1 MCVEKSVQMFV
12 KLGRENP
19 HLFDWIEKEMTQNK
33 KLNNNI
39 LPKNK
44 PLIRLQNYA
53 KWLVNANFYL
63 FIYLV
68 LLNKVY

>member
-1 MCVEKSVQMFV
+1 
-12 KLGRENP
+12 
-19 HLFDWIEKEMTQNK
+19 MTQNK